1 MSLLEVRGVTKR
13 FGGFVAVD
21 GVSFD
26 VEEGAV
32 FGIAGPNGAGKSVL
46 FSTIS
51 GFYRPD
57 RGDVRFAG
65 ESIVG
70 HRPHRICRAGLTRSF
85 QTPILFHSMTVE
97 DNLTVG
103 ARFGNEDGEDL
114 VPELIEIL
122 ELGPVAGSQAT
133 NLDLFTTKKVVL
145 GAALAT
151 DPRLLL
157 LDEPMAGFSHREI
170 ESYRDLIER
179 IRAERS
185 VTVVIIEHLL
195 DVLIGISDR
204 MLVLNYGEVLFA
216 GDPDEVKD
224 HPEVIDVYLGGAVKE
239 EEG

>member
-1 MSLLEVRGVTKR
+1 MSLLEVRRVTKR